1 MCDGEC
7 DRIYEMK
14 KCIAFAVA
22 LLGALSVA
30 AADSLAERFA
40 DPPAESALQA
50 WWHWV
55 GDCVTEEG
63 IDRDLAAMAEM
74 EVGVAH
80 VFAPNMANLPKN
92 APMLSTEWMRLFAH
106 AVQKAKKHG
115 IKLGF
120 HNCPGWSESGGPW
133 ITPDNSMKVVVASET
148 DAPVGAHDVKL
159 AQPQTNRNFYR
170 DIAVQAFPVPQ
181 TPPLAGVAL
190 DFPGDG
196 AAFANGSKS
205 LFLPLAQTGGGPF
218 TVTHEFA
225 RPFSPKAAVFRFVEG
240 NIDVAVTVETSSGGK
255 TWTKAA
261 DFEFHFFFVMPRAP
275 KLVALATSGPVRFV
289 RTTFRAA
296 QVPVWQGGKPFNR
309 SLASI
314 AFQTAPT
321 TADVDLKSS
330 ALRTM
335 RYYPPTNPDEQGVS
349 LKDVV
354 DLTDR
359 LRADGTLDWTAPDC
373 GAGKCWR
380 ILRIGYTSTGK
391 ECAPAT
397 LRGLEC
403 DKLSK
408 RGLDA
413 HWPNMPA
420 KLLSVPDAKDVVRF
434 VIVDSYEAGGQN
446 WTEAFPDEFKRR
458 RGYDILPWLPLFA
471 GYTLETSGR
480 SARTLYDIQKT
491 VSDLFAENYYSY
503 FAELCHRAGV
513 EAILE
518 PYGGPFEHLRCA
530 AFADVPTGE
539 FWLGAGNRYPG
550 LRLVSSAGHVNGRMR
565 IAAESFT
572 TEAKEGRWQITPA
585 ELRRTGDRAWIEG
598 VNQIVFHSYL
608 HQPFVNVKPGLSL
621 GRHGT
626 QLNVNTTWWKD
637 GIHWSRY
644 VRRGQFLL
652 QSGVPRAQMLLV
664 ANADNPNMLPY
675 PSTLLE
681 GGFDFDW
688 CLESDLAR
696 LRVVDGRLQMLKDVN
711 GVPQSVGAYDMLYI
725 EEGTPLSD
733 KSAAVVQALSSA
745 GARISM
751 RDARSPIEAA
761 LAFGLRPDADSGGQL
776 RARRRT
782 VDGRDIY
789 FVMNCHA
796 KAFSGR
802 VDFAARGVPE
812 LWDAASG
819 RTYHL
824 PVASASDSRVAVNL
838 DLPPDGSAFIVF
850 GGCATEPPPVLDGT
864 AVLDLSA
871 DWSLG
876 SFRGVAA
883 PTGTV
888 ALAHLTSWSTSDD
901 LRMRHFAGRTIYR
914 KSFTFNPE
922 KGWRYVLDLGDVRE
936 IANVTLNGR
945 ALGCLWQRPYRIDVT
960 EALVSGVNRLDVEVV
975 NTWPNRLIGDAI
987 ARKNGAAEPLS
998 SKGPW
1003 PLWVLDGKADS
1014 GTGIYTW
1021 SNWLDGWQADD
1032 ALLPAGLLGPVRLL
1046 SVDHSK
1052 NR

>member
-1 MCDGEC
+1 
-7 DRIYEMK
+7 MK
-14 KCIAFAVA
+14 KCIVLAIV
-22 LLGALSVA
+22 LLCSSADA
-30 AADSLAERFA
+30 AADLLAARFA
-40 DPPAESALQA
+40 DPPAECALQA

-63 IDRDLAAMAEM
+63 IDRDIAAMAEM

-80 VFAPNMANLPKN
+80 VFAPSMANLPKN
-92 APMLSTEWMRLFAH
+92 APMLSPEWMRLFAH

-148 DAPVGAHDVKL
+148 DAPVGVHDVKL
-159 AQPQTNRNFYR
+159 AQPLTNRGFYR
-170 DIAVQAFPVPQ
+170 DIAVQAFPVPE
-181 TPPLAGVAL
+181 TPPLAGVTL

-196 AAFANGSKS
+196 AAFAAGSKP
-205 LFLPLAQTGGGPF
+205 LLLPLARSDGGPF
-218 TVTHEFA
+218 TVTHEFV
-225 RPFSPKAAVFRFVEG
+225 RPFCPKAEVLRFAQG
-240 NIDVAVTVETSSGGK
+240 NIDVAVTIETSPDGK
-255 TWTKAA
+255 RWTKAA
-261 DFEFHFFFVMPRAP
+261 DFEFHFFFVMPRSP
-275 KLVALATSGPVRFV
+275 KLVTLATPCPVRFV

-296 QVPVWQGGKPFNR
+296 KVPVWQGGKPFDRN
-309 SLASI
+309 LASI
-314 AFQTAPT
+314 AFQTAPM
-321 TADVDLKSS
+321 TADADLKSS

-373 GAGKCWR
+373 GEGKCWR

-434 VIVDSYEAGGQN
+434 AIVDSYEAGGQN

-458 RGYDILPWLPLFA
+458 RGYDIRPWLPLFA
-471 GYTLETSGR
+471 GYSLETSGR
-480 SARTLYDIQKT
+480 SARTLYDIQRT
-491 VSDLFAENYYSY
+491 VADLFAENYYGH

-539 FWLGAGNRYPG
+539 FWLGADDHYPG
-550 LRLVSSAGHVNGRMR
+550 LRLVSSAGHINGRTR

-572 TEAKEGRWQITPA
+572 TEAKEGRWQITPS

-608 HQPFVNVKPGLSL
+608 HQPFVNVRPGLSL

-626 QLNVNTTWWKD
+626 QLNVNTTWWKE

-652 QSGVPRAQMLLV
+652 QSGVPRAQVLLV
-664 ANADNPNMLPY
+664 ANAENPNMLPY
-675 PSTLLE
+675 PGTLLE
-681 GGFDFDW
+681 AGFDFDW
-688 CLESDLAR
+688 CLESDLER

-711 GVPQSVGAYDMLYI
+711 VASQSVGAYDMLYI
-725 EEGTPLSD
+725 EKCSPLSD
-733 KSAAVVQALSSA
+733 KSAAAVQALSAA
-745 GARISM
+745 GARVSM
-751 RDARSPIEAA
+751 RAARSPVEAA
-761 LAFGLRPDADSGGQL
+761 LDFGLRPDADSGGRL

-782 VDGRDIY
+782 VDGRDVY
-789 FVMNCHA
+789 FVMNCRDE
-796 KAFSGR
+796 AFSGR
-802 VDFAARGVPE
+802 VDFTASGAPE
-812 LWDAASG
+812 IWDAASG
-819 RTYHL
+819 RTFRL
-824 PVASASDSRVAVNL
+824 PLESVAGGRVAVKL

-864 AVLDLSA
+864 DILDLSE

-888 ALAHLTSWSTSDD
+888 ALAHLASWSVSDD
-901 LRMRHFAGRTIYR
+901 LRLRHFAGRAVYR
-914 KSFTFNPE
+914 KSFSFAPE
-922 KGWRYVLDLGDVRE
+922 RGRRHVLDLGDVRE
-936 IANVTLNGR
+936 IANVALNGR
-945 ALGCLWQRPYRIDVT
+945 ALACLWQPPYRIDVT
-960 EALVSGVNRLDVEVV
+960 EALVSGLNNLEVEVV
-975 NTWPNRLIGDAI
+975 NTWPNRLIGDAV

-998 SKGPW
+998 PKGPW
-1003 PLWVLDGKADS
+1003 PLWVLEGKADS

-1021 SNWLDGWQADD
+1021 SNWLDGWHADD
-1032 ALLPAGLLGPVRLL
+1032 TLFPAGLLGPVRLL
-1046 SVDHSK
+1046 SAGRSQA
-1052 NR
+1052 R